1 MAHSAYTLLESKLGV
16 AGIHSDSDLV
26 SLVENRLPA
35 AAIKALVRG
44 GLTDAEAW
52 QLIVPRRTLAH
63 RIARRESLSRDESDK
78 AVRVARIVTLAEQ
91 TFGDPVRGWRWMR
104 KPKHQFHD
112 RTPLELLTTEAGARL
127 VEELLAQIDDGIAA

>member
-1 MAHSAYTLLESKLGV
+1 MAQHAYALLESKLGV
-16 AGIHSDSDLV
+16 AGIHSDGDLV
-26 SLVENRLPA
+26 SLVENRLPP

-63 RIARRESLSRDESDK
+63 RIARRQTLSRDESDK
-78 AVRVARIVTLAEQ
+78 AVRVARIVTLAEE
-91 TFGDPVRGWRWMR
+91 TFGDPARAWRWMR
-104 KPKHQFHD
+104 KPKHQFSS

-127 VEELLAQIDDGIAA
+127 VEELLVQIDDGMAA